1 MRRVP
6 AFRPQV
12 SGFQQSADH
21 VSPEATV
28 QPAEVSGDGP
38 PRTRS
43 LDGQSDRERHRY
55 VKLLRE
61 RV

>member
-1 MRRVP
+1 MRPVP
-6 AFRPQV
+6 AFRAQV
-12 SGFQQSADH
+12 SGFQQPADH

-28 QPAEVSGDGP
+28 QPAEVSREGP

-43 LDGQSDRERHRY
+43 LDGQSDGERYGY
-55 VKLLRE
+55 VQLLRE